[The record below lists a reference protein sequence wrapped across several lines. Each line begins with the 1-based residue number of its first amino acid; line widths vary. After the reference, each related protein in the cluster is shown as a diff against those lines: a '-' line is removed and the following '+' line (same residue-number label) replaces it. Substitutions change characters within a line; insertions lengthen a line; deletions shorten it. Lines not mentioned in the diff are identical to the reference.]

1 LSISEQIAKGVL
13 LKKVE
18 KSNDIQDKSEKI
30 NGNNDKRESKLNN
43 NMFEE
48 MKKIQLKKL
57 NK

>member
-1 LSISEQIAKGVL
+1 LSLSEQIAKGVL

-18 KSNDIQDKSEKI
+18 KTIDNQDKSEKN
-30 NGNNDKRESKLNN
+30 NGNNEKRESKANN

-48 MKKIQLKKL
+48 MKKVQLKKL

>member
-1 LSISEQIAKGVL
+1 MSLSEQIAKGVL

-18 KSNDIQDKSEKI
+18 KSNDNHDKSEKI